1 VFAVTAPDVF
11 ARARSLKRAVPSA
24 LAATLVLSAVG
35 TAARAE
41 PNKAQYELQERCG
54 KDAAAFFK
62 RFNAPGGASYTDH
75 YNPDLN
81 GCFALLNL
89 SEILSWGGYWPVWEL
104 WNVNENRRIDVIG
117 FQSKPDGANK
127 RPLTDCMLGNF
138 VGCSQLDSPVN
149 HDGYLSGFAASVQ
162 TYMQRSSA
170 N

>member
-1 VFAVTAPDVF
+1 MTDTDVC
-11 ARARSLKRAVPSA
+11 ARPRCLKRAA

-35 TAARAE
+35 TAAHAE

-62 RFNAPGGASYTDH
+62 RFNAPDGASYTDH

-89 SEILSWGGYWPVWEL
+89 SQIRWGAYWPVWEL

-138 VGCSQLDSPVN
+138 VGCSDLDSPVN

-162 TYMQRSSA
+162 TYMQRPSA